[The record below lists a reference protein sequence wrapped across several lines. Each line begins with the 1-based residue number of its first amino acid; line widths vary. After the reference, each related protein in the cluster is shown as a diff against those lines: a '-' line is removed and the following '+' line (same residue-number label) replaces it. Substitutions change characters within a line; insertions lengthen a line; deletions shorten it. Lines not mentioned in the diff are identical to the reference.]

1 MTTQNT
7 PGDGSH
13 PDIPGSNNGPTIG
26 PIAVRRRSTWLSPA
40 HRYRVHPAWPQE
52 GGPGPNLPLRGPL
65 KSIRG
70 AVPKQQPRE
79 RERGSSY
86 SARRDNVDNAMP
98 TVRTMTCTH
107 ITWVVMV
114 HMKDRQSHAHRLHGL
129 RVVRTDTCP
138 GRVECDRR
146 RTKCELCAKCAGQG
160 DRRMLCVTGLPGAAP
175 SCRPSSTETR
185 QGASSSIVCTTVT
198 DHARPLRRR
207 AAPNQR
213 QSSCIQASQSI
224 SVV

>member
-1 MTTQNT
+1 MSTALQIF
-7 PGDGSH
+7 H
-13 PDIPGSNNGPTIG
+13 PEIFAQQLQLEQPT
-26 PIAVRRRSTWLSPA
+26 RRSTWLSPA

-79 RERGSSY
+79 RERRSSY
-86 SARRDNVDNAMP
+86 SDRRDNIDDAMP

-107 ITWVVMV
+107 ITWVMMV
-114 HMKDRQSHAHRLHGL
+114 HMKDGQSHTHRLQGL

-138 GRVECDRR
+138 GRVECARR

-175 SCRPSSTETR
+175 HASFGAWSRGAVQPLWRPATGRVLRLWRTER
-185 QGASSSIVCTTVT
+185 YRLKGIFM
-198 DHARPLRRR
+198 LY
-207 AAPNQR
+207 
-213 QSSCIQASQSI
+213 
-224 SVV
+224 

>member
-1 MTTQNT
+1 MAVPSPQVPGAPSLAARGRARAEPPTQ
-7 PGDGSH
+7 
-13 PDIPGSNNGPTIG
+13 
-26 PIAVRRRSTWLSPA
+26 RSIE
-40 HRYRVHPAWPQE
+40 VV
-52 GGPGPNLPLRGPL
+52 
-65 KSIRG
+65 RG

-114 HMKDRQSHAHRLHGL
+114 HMKDGQSHAHRLHGL

-138 GRVECDRR
+138 GRVECARR

-160 DRRMLCVTGLPGAAP
+160 DRRMLCVTGLLEQPQAAGL
-175 SCRPSSTETR
+175 RPQRPVKERLLALSARLSRITQGRYGDEQLRISGNPHASRRHSQYQWSSYR
-185 QGASSSIVCTTVT
+185 
-198 DHARPLRRR
+198 HAQLDVDVSRLECMYPLLRR
-207 AAPNQR
+207 
-213 QSSCIQASQSI
+213 SE
-224 SVV
+224 V

>member
-7 PGDGSH
+7 PGDCSH

-26 PIAVRRRSTWLSPA
+26 PIAVRRRSTWLSP
-40 HRYRVHPAWPQE
+40 PSPQVPGAPSLAA
-52 GGPGPNLPLRGPL
+52 GGRARAEPPTQR
-65 KSIRG
+65 SIEVVRG

-86 SARRDNVDNAMP
+86 SARRDNINDAMP

-138 GRVECDRR
+138 GRVECARR
-146 RTKCELCAKCAGQG
+146 RTKCEL
-160 DRRMLCVTGLPGAAP
+160 
-175 SCRPSSTETR
+175 
-185 QGASSSIVCTTVT
+185 
-198 DHARPLRRR
+198 
-207 AAPNQR
+207 
-213 QSSCIQASQSI
+213 
-224 SVV
+224 

>member
-1 MTTQNT
+1 MAVPSPQVPGAPSLAARGRARAEPPTQ
-7 PGDGSH
+7 
-13 PDIPGSNNGPTIG
+13 
-26 PIAVRRRSTWLSPA
+26 RSIE
-40 HRYRVHPAWPQE
+40 VV
-52 GGPGPNLPLRGPL
+52 
-65 KSIRG
+65 RG

-79 RERGSSY
+79 RERGS
-86 SARRDNVDNAMP
+86 ARTRPDAIMLTTMQWPMP

-107 ITWVVMV
+107 ITWVMMV
-114 HMKDRQSHAHRLHGL
+114 HMKDGQSHAHRLHGL

>member
-1 MTTQNT
+1 MAVPSPQVPGAPSLAAGGRTRAEPPTQ
-7 PGDGSH
+7 
-13 PDIPGSNNGPTIG
+13 
-26 PIAVRRRSTWLSPA
+26 RSIE
-40 HRYRVHPAWPQE
+40 VV
-52 GGPGPNLPLRGPL
+52 
-65 KSIRG
+65 RG

-160 DRRMLCVTGLPGAAP
+160 DRRMLASSEIRASGPCQRNVARYKGGAWGKKSRAFSSPALDVRLPTALQVLQKTNDPELGM
-175 SCRPSSTETR
+175 RMWQQSSTSHSMCER
-185 QGASSSIVCTTVT
+185 
-198 DHARPLRRR
+198 DF
-207 AAPNQR
+207 
-213 QSSCIQASQSI
+213 
-224 SVV
+224 

>member
-86 SARRDNVDNAMP
+86 SARRDNVDNNAMANANCAYNDLYTHHLGHDGPYEGWTESRTSP
-98 TVRTMTCTH
+98 TRSEGGE
-107 ITWVVMV
+107 
-114 HMKDRQSHAHRLHGL
+114 D
-129 RVVRTDTCP
+129 
-138 GRVECDRR
+138 
-146 RTKCELCAKCAGQG
+146 
-160 DRRMLCVTGLPGAAP
+160 
-175 SCRPSSTETR
+175 
-185 QGASSSIVCTTVT
+185 
-198 DHARPLRRR
+198 
-207 AAPNQR
+207 
-213 QSSCIQASQSI
+213 
-224 SVV
+224 

>member
-26 PIAVRRRSTWLSPA
+26 PIAVRQRSTWLSPA

-65 KSIRG
+65 KSSAAPSRSSSRG
-70 AVPKQQPRE
+70 SLRE
-79 RERGSSY
+79 RRSSY
-86 SARRDNVDNAMP
+86 SARRDNVDNNAMP

-114 HMKDRQSHAHRLHGL
+114 HMKDGQSHAHRLHGL

-138 GRVECDRR
+138 GRVECARR
-146 RTKCELCAKCAGQG
+146 RTKCELWAKCAGQG
-160 DRRMLCVTGLPGAAP
+160 DKRSCV
-175 SCRPSSTETR
+175 
-185 QGASSSIVCTTVT
+185 
-198 DHARPLRRR
+198 
-207 AAPNQR
+207 
-213 QSSCIQASQSI
+213 
-224 SVV
+224 

>member
-1 MTTQNT
+1 MAVPSPQVPGAPSLAAGGRARAEPPTQ
-7 PGDGSH
+7 
-13 PDIPGSNNGPTIG
+13 
-26 PIAVRRRSTWLSPA
+26 RSIE
-40 HRYRVHPAWPQE
+40 VV
-52 GGPGPNLPLRGPL
+52 
-65 KSIRG
+65 RG

-79 RERGSSY
+79 RERRSSY
-86 SARRDNVDNAMP
+86 SDRRDNIDDAMP

>member
-79 RERGSSY
+79 RERRSSY
-86 SARRDNVDNAMP
+86 SDRRDNIDDVMP

-107 ITWVVMV
+107 ITWVMMV
-114 HMKDRQSHAHRLHGL
+114 HMKDGQSHAHRLHGL

-138 GRVECDRR
+138 GRVSALGEEQSVNYGPNALVKGTRGVVCDR
-146 RTKCELCAKCAGQG
+146 
-160 DRRMLCVTGLPGAAP
+160 AAWSSPKLEAFVHRDP
-175 SCRPSSTETR
+175 SR
-185 QGASSSIVCTTVT
+185 
-198 DHARPLRRR
+198 
-207 AAPNQR
+207 
-213 QSSCIQASQSI
+213 
-224 SVV
+224 SVF

>member
-7 PGDGSH
+7 PGDCSH

-79 RERGSSY
+79 RERRSSY
-86 SARRDNVDNAMP
+86 SDRRDNIDDAMP

-107 ITWVVMV
+107 ITWVMMV
-114 HMKDRQSHAHRLHGL
+114 HMKDGQSHAHRLHGL

-138 GRVECDRR
+138 GRVECARR

-160 DRRMLCVTGLPGAAP
+160 DKRSCV
-175 SCRPSSTETR
+175 
-185 QGASSSIVCTTVT
+185 
-198 DHARPLRRR
+198 
-207 AAPNQR
+207 
-213 QSSCIQASQSI
+213 
-224 SVV
+224 